1 MGIESIFSCNMQN
14 NKELTAEGEKR
25 FRMLW
30 QPIMSAVSHAQRLPR
45 QRLSPNRQ
53 GTFLARQEA
62 QKAGS
67 VMANAHCTG

>member
-1 MGIESIFSCNMQN
+1 MGIESVFACNMQN

-45 QRLSPNRQ
+45 QRLSPNR
-53 GTFLARQEA
+53 LL
-62 QKAGS
+62 
-67 VMANAHCTG
+67 MN